1 LSSGQQDHD
10 EEEFMSTIAASPALP
25 RRGLDIGL
33 ALKQAARLFIKDL
46 APLLIAALI
55 AGVLSVLT
63 LGILAGPLFAGLYGM
78 VIGRVRD
85 GRQPEVGDVFSGLDR
100 FWSYAGA
107 ALALVVLVALASITI
122 VGGFVL
128 ATIWLYVLPLMVDRG
143 LSLGEAMN
151 ASKDMVVRAGFW
163 EHLALVVVLFV
174 IVSVANGALA
184 ILAAPFVVVAVTA
197 AYFLA
202 DARDDAL
209 ERA

>member
-1 LSSGQQDHD
+1 
-10 EEEFMSTIAASPALP
+10 MSTIAATPALP

-33 ALKQAARLFIKDL
+33 TLKQAARLFVKDL

-55 AGVLSVLT
+55 AGALSVLS

-85 GRQPEVGDVFSGLDR
+85 GRQPEVSDVFSGLDR

-107 ALALVVLVALASITI
+107 ALALVALVGLASITI

-128 ATIWLYVLPLMVDRG
+128 ATIWLYVFPLMVDRG
-143 LSLGEAMN
+143 LSLGEAMK

>member
-1 LSSGQQDHD
+1 
-10 EEEFMSTIAASPALP
+10 MSTIAASTALP

-33 ALKQAARLFIKDL
+33 ALKLAARLFVKDL
-46 APLLIAALI
+46 APLLIAALV
-55 AGVLSVLT
+55 AGALSVLS

-85 GRQPEVGDVFSGLDR
+85 GRRPEVGDVFAGLAR
-100 FWSYAGA
+100 FWSYAAA
-107 ALALVVLVALASITI
+107 ALALVVLVGLASITI

-143 LSLGEAMN
+143 LGVGEAMK
-151 ASKDMVVRAGFW
+151 ASKDLVLQAGFW

-174 IVSVANGALA
+174 VLSVANGALA
-184 ILAAPFVVVAVTA
+184 VIAVPFVVVAVTA

-202 DARDDAL
+202 DARQDAL

>member
-1 LSSGQQDHD
+1 
-10 EEEFMSTIAASPALP
+10 MSTIAASPALP

-33 ALKQAARLFIKDL
+33 ALKQATRLFVKDL
-46 APLLIAALI
+46 APLIIAALV
-55 AGVLSVLT
+55 AGVLGVLT

-85 GRQPEVGDVFSGLDR
+85 GRQPEVSDVFDGLDR

-107 ALALVVLVALASITI
+107 ALVLLVLVGLASITI
-122 VGGFVL
+122 VGGFLL
-128 ATIWLYVLPLMVDRG
+128 ASIWLYVFPLMVDRG
-143 LSLGEAMN
+143 LGLGEAMK
-151 ASKDMVVRAGFW
+151 ASKDLVVRAGFW
-163 EHLALVVVLFV
+163 EHLALVIVLFV

-184 ILAAPFVVVAVTA
+184 ILAVPFTVVVVIA

-202 DARDDAL
+202 DARGDAL